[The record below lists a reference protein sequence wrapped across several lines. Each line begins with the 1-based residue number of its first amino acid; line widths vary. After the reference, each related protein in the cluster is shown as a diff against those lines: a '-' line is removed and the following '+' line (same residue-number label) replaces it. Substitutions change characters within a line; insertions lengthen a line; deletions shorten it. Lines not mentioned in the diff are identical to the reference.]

1 MWTKLLK
8 SSFLLGLLLIGI
20 RSFAAELTL
29 EELRSEVLGRNLD
42 IQIQYEKYY
51 QAQQNVA
58 VARGEFLPSA
68 NISLINVNATLAIL
82 QSVVPTPSDWFA
94 YQASQDLS
102 IAEKYASEAVK
113 LNILEGLT
121 INFLTI
127 KHYELLLASFETQ
140 EAALEE
146 VYSQALAQQ
155 AVGMGSDATVF
166 QAKRDLFQL
175 RQDIYGL
182 QSLII
187 AEKQAMQIALNR
199 GLGQDFTL
207 GALPADSSDVLPATA
222 EEAVEL
228 AVRNSTE
235 LMSNSYQ
242 ARAASDMI
250 ASKKYSFISF
260 NGIGFDYAARISI
273 ERSNARIINLQAEK
287 LNLKIENQI
296 VAGYKQLE
304 IIGQRM
310 TIQEQV
316 VAAVRT
322 IEARNN
328 ELYLNKLITLAAL
341 AESKAAVVAEER
353 ALIRLEMERLVKI
366 AQLKRLM
373 GLDSSIEIVNIEAY
387 DALTI
392 TSRDFST
399 RFGGGR
405 TTVSIS
411 GDEALLANIHSVEYS
426 IPSLISGIRTVTK
439 RDNGFALTLKANRGT
454 YEVIAK
460 INLLTGESLEK
471 TETIVVR

>member
-20 RSFAAELTL
+20 RSFAGELTL
-29 EELRSEVLGRNLD
+29 EDLRSEVLGRNLD

-127 KHYELLLASFETQ
+127 KHYELLMASFETQ
-140 EAALEE
+140 EAALED

-155 AVGMGSDATVF
+155 EVGMGSDATVF

-175 RQDIYGL
+175 RQDIYSL
-182 QSLII
+182 ESLII

-199 GLGQDFTL
+199 GLGEDFTL

-222 EEAVEL
+222 EEAVAL

-250 ASKKYSFISF
+250 TSKKYSFISF

-304 IIGQRM
+304 ILDQRL
-310 TIQEQV
+310 TIQKQV
-316 VAAVRT
+316 VEAVRV
-322 IEARNN
+322 IEVRNS
-328 ELYLNKLITLAAL
+328 ELYLNKLITLSAL
-341 AESKAAVVAEER
+341 SESKAVVVAEER
-353 ALIRLEMERLVKI
+353 VLVRLEMERLVKI

-373 GLDSSIEIVNIEAY
+373 GLDSSIEIVDLAAYEA
-387 DALTI
+387 LEI
-392 TSRDFST
+392 TSRDFNT
-399 RFGGGR
+399 RFNGAR
-405 TTVSIS
+405 TTVAIS
-411 GDEALLANIHSVEYS
+411 GDEALLANIHSVEYR
-426 IPSLISGIRTVTK
+426 IPAAFFGTRLVTK
-439 RDNGFALTLKANRGT
+439 RDNGFALTLKVFKGT
-454 YEVIAK
+454 YEVVAK
-460 INLLTGESLEK
+460 INLLSGETVEK